1 MSSIATD
8 GEYRLFLALMLC
20 RNRQKYIVS
29 APVIKLFLDIFFIS
43 LQERVMCC
51 VNVSKALS
59 NDFGTCR
66 IDLKQQYHRPLLK
79 HTVLLSGGR
88 IDHGHHDGQAVRAL
102 NDAVA
107 MAKAC
112 GKAMEMTNRGK

>member
-1 MSSIATD
+1 
-8 GEYRLFLALMLC
+8 MLC
-20 RNRQKYIVS
+20 V
-29 APVIKLFLDIFFIS
+29 V
-43 LQERVMCC
+43 C

-59 NDFGTCR
+59 NDFCTCR
-66 IDLKQQYHRPLLK
+66 IGLKQQYHRPLLK
-79 HTVLLSGGR
+79 YTVLLSGGR

>member
-1 MSSIATD
+1 
-8 GEYRLFLALMLC
+8 
-20 RNRQKYIVS
+20 
-29 APVIKLFLDIFFIS
+29 
-43 LQERVMCC
+43 MCC

-112 GKAMEMTNRGK
+112 GKAMEMTNRGKQNREMLPGKAFINLPEQTYLG